1 MSSDTRVIHLEAL
14 GDADAPFPG
23 PRLDLSQVGPY
34 RIIRPL
40 GRGGMGAVYLAE
52 AAVSCPVPMGKQVAI
67 KILHKS
73 ELEERRRFEREAAY
87 MQSLRHPGIVRVL
100 DSGEHDGRPYLV
112 MQYVEGKRVD
122 DLIIKGPMEQRQAAD
137 VVVQALEA
145 LHVAHLAG
153 ILHRDIKPGNIML
166 DPRGAVKI
174 LDFGL
179 ASHMHHESRLTR
191 TGNVVGTPAYMSP
204 EQACGNR
211 QDLSRRSDIY
221 GMGACLYEL
230 LTGFQPYTADNSVAV
245 LRRIIDDPLVPPS
258 QLRPE
263 LSRDLETIVVVAMA
277 KDPRDRYAT
286 AEAMAADLRRYLA
299 GERIHARPVGRTKLF
314 ARSCWRHRRAVA
326 TGALATFVVASAAV
340 LGVVHLLRTQR
351 ATDAATQS
359 APPVVNEWTTE
370 WQFDGALDA
379 PGSPVRL
386 APYTPSGTGAQ
397 LATLPP
403 VTGPVRLT
411 VTAELTAPVS
421 VVELFVN
428 DRDVDRGYRLRLE
441 GGPDGDVLS
450 LMRDGKRVKTL
461 GLGKVARNQ
470 PWKLSLEHEDAYIT
484 ARFNDIPPM
493 KFLDLVP
500 LEGQDAAATYIA
512 FAPGSSVVHGV
523 LLERQKT
530 GEYVSAL
537 REGDGLRQD
546 GRFATAQKRYEEFLR
561 DHPDSPRA
569 RDARLRIALCLE
581 GRKDDEH
588 ALARFIEVAQ
598 ESQDDP
604 RYALVANFH
613 AWACQLRLGQYE
625 NAERQFETIR
635 SEYNFDTLV
644 SAIPEDTLNELLK
657 DYLDRAQKLA
667 ATEPQRAARLYVTAS
682 ELAAYLKI
690 TDAMSNGRT
699 GAGDVLLSL
708 GRREEARTLYF
719 GAASDQRL
727 PVHLRMKAMLKVAEV
742 DRLNDMPSSA
752 IAAYTLVVNTP
763 TQGEDYS
770 QWARLWLGDLYLET
784 GDRDQAVATWTG
796 SSEALSPPGLI
807 MAKLLEAGATLPV
820 SDNRYFANDYEYFI
834 GRIALLAGDIPRY
847 SECLQNVVRIGP
859 AYDWPTP
866 LAKHLLATDPA
877 EPSQAP
883 APTTT
888 PRESGVPPRE

>member
-1 MSSDTRVIHLEAL
+1 MSSDTRVIHLEAF
-14 GDADAPFPG
+14 GDADAGIPTSA
-23 PRLDLSQVGPY
+23 RLDLNQVGPY
-34 RIIRPL
+34 RILRPL

-52 AAVSCPVPMGKQVAI
+52 AAVSCPVPMGKQVAV

-122 DLIIKGPMEQRQAAD
+122 DLIIKGPMDQRQAAD

-166 DPRGAVKI
+166 DPQGAVKI

-204 EQACGNR
+204 EQASGNR
-211 QDLSRRSDIY
+211 IDLSKRSDIY
-221 GMGACLYEL
+221 SMGACLYEL

-263 LSRDLETIVVVAMA
+263 LARDLETIVIVAMA

-286 AEAMAADLRRYLA
+286 AEGMAADLRRFLA
-299 GERIHARPVGRTKLF
+299 GERIVARPVRPATLF
-314 ARSCWRHRRAVA
+314 ARSCWRHRRAIA
-326 TGALATFVVASAAV
+326 TGALATFLVASAAV
-340 LGVVHLLRTQR
+340 LGVIHLLRTQH
-351 ATDAATQS
+351 ANDAVVQN

-370 WQFDGALDA
+370 WQFEGALDA
-379 PGSPVRL
+379 PGSTVRL

-397 LATLPP
+397 LATLPA
-403 VTGPVRLT
+403 VSGPVRLT
-411 VTAELTAPVS
+411 VTVELTAPVS

-428 DRDVDRGYRLRLE
+428 DRDVDKGYRLRLD
-441 GGPDGDVLS
+441 GGADDDVLS

-461 GLGKVARNQ
+461 PLGHIARNQ
-470 PWKLSLEHEDAYIT
+470 PWKLCLEHEDAYIT
-484 ARFNDIPPM
+484 ARLNDLPPM

-500 LEGQDAAATYIA
+500 LEGQEAAATYIA
-512 FAPGSSVVHGV
+512 FAPGSSVVRNV

-561 DHPDSPRA
+561 DHPDSPRV

-581 GRKDDEH
+581 GRNDDEH

-598 ESQDDP
+598 ESVDDP

-625 NAERQFETIR
+625 NAERQFESIR
-635 SEYNFDTLV
+635 SEYNFETLV
-644 SAIPEDTLNELLK
+644 SSIPEDTLNGLLK

-667 ATEPQRAARLYVTAS
+667 GAEPPRAARLYVTAS

-708 GRREEARTLYF
+708 GRRDEARTLYF

-742 DRLNDMPSSA
+742 DRLYDLVSSA
-752 IAAYTLVVNTP
+752 VAAYTLVVNTP
-763 TQGEDYS
+763 TEGEDYS
-770 QWARLWLGDLYLET
+770 QWARLWLGDLYLES
-784 GDRDQAVATWTG
+784 GERDQAIATWKAST
-796 SSEALSPPGLI
+796 EAVSPPGMI
-807 MAKLLEAGATLPV
+807 MAKLLEPDASLPV
-820 SDNRYFANDYEYFI
+820 SDNRYFANDYEYFT
-834 GRIALLAGDIPRY
+834 GRIALLSGDRARY
-847 SECLQNVVRIGP
+847 TDCLQSVLRIGP

-866 LAKHLLATDPA
+866 LAKHLLKKETPDSSIP
-877 EPSQAP
+877 EPKRRQ
-883 APTTT
+883 
-888 PRESGVPPRE
+888 